1 MKTCSRHLRS
11 LLSAVAIVACTAA
24 SAAPDAST
32 SAPPQAAET
41 SGYIGLVAV
50 DAPKYPGSSGRRDFA
65 LPIGAIVYRDR
76 YFASALDGIG
86 VYAYRDDYWKI
97 GTALTLDVDRRKAS
111 DGPRTAGLGNIP
123 ESVRAEAFASFDS
136 RFATARVSLGQDVS
150 GNHTGLLG
158 EAKVAAKWSPVDG
171 LSLDFGPGAT
181 WGNARYMQTWF
192 GVSAAQSAATSVP
205 VHDVGDGIASVY
217 LRLHASWRVD
227 ARWRLDAAVSRTRLA
242 DDAANSPVVEQRMGT
257 SSQIALV
264 RLF

>member
-136 RFATARVSLGQDVS
+136 RFAAARVSLGQDVS